1 MSLFS
6 SSRPARWRNL
16 CRNAWRDLWR
26 DRGGASLIE
35 LGFAMPVLVT
45 LLLGGVEI
53 ARYVLLHQKLDRV
66 SSSIADLVSQG
77 ENISVAD
84 LQNIFDAAKFV
95 AKPFDLPADGTVIV
109 SSISNPLGGQ
119 ATKVN
124 WQESGAGS
132 IPATSQIGTLGSS
145 VTLPAGFTV
154 ADGQTI
160 IIAEVFY
167 DYVPWILGNI
177 TGATQIYHRA
187 LFRPRYGGLTMLAP

>member
-1 MSLFS
+1 MFE
-6 SSRPARWRNL
+6 RY
-16 CRNAWRDLWR
+16 CRICRAGWHDLWR
-26 DRGGASLIE
+26 DRGGASLVEIA
-35 LGFAMPVLVT
+35 FVMPILVT

-84 LQNIFDAAKFV
+84 LQNIFDAAQFV
-95 AKPFDLPADGTVIV
+95 AKPFDLLADGTVIV
-109 SSISNPLGGQ
+109 SSVSNPIGGQ
-119 ATKVN
+119 ATRVN
-124 WQESGAGS
+124 WQQAGAGT
-132 IPATSQIGTLGSS
+132 IPANSQIGTTGGS

-167 DYVPWILGNI
+167 DYVPWILGNF
-177 TGATQIYHRA
+177 TGANQVYHRA
-187 LFRPRYGGLTMLAP
+187 LFRPRYGGLSMLAP

>member
-1 MSLFS
+1 MF
-6 SSRPARWRNL
+6 RPYCRICRARWH
-16 CRNAWRDLWR
+16 DLWR

-35 LGFAMPVLVT
+35 IAFVMPILVT

-66 SSSIADLVSQG
+66 SSSIADLVSQA

-84 LQNIFDAAKFV
+84 LQNIFDAAQFV

-109 SSISNPLGGQ
+109 SSISNPIGAQ

-124 WQESGAGS
+124 WQQAGAGT
-132 IPATSQIGTLGSS
+132 ITATSLIGTTGGTVS
-145 VTLPAGFTV
+145 LPAGFTV

-167 DYVPWILGNI
+167 NYVPWILGNF
-177 TGATQIYHRA
+177 TGTNQIYHRA
-187 LFRPRYGGLTMLAP
+187 LFRPRYGGLSMLAP

>member
-1 MSLFS
+1 MPFRFL
-6 SSRPARWRNL
+6 NV
-16 CRNAWRDLWR
+16 CRAKYSDLWR
-26 DRGGASLIE
+26 DRGGGSLIE
-35 LGFAMPVLVT
+35 VAFAMPILVT

-66 SSSIADLVSQG
+66 SSSIADLVSQA

-84 LQNIFDAAKFV
+84 LQNVFDAAQFV

-109 SSISNPLGGQ
+109 SSISNPIGAP
-119 ATKVN
+119 ATRVN
-124 WQESGAGS
+124 WQQAGAGS
-132 IPATSQIGTLGSS
+132 IPANSQIGTPGGS

-167 DYVPWILGNI
+167 DYVPWILGEI
-177 TGATQIYHRA
+177 TGAKQIYHRA

>member
-1 MSLFS
+1 MTGYLKAF
-6 SSRPARWRNL
+6 RIKWQ
-16 CRNAWRDLWR
+16 DLWR

-35 LGFAMPVLVT
+35 LGFAMPILVT

-66 SSSIADLVSQG
+66 SSSIADLVSQA

-84 LQNIFDAAKFV
+84 LQNIFDAAQFV
-95 AKPFDLPADGTVIV
+95 AKPFNLPADGTVIV
-109 SSISNPLGGQ
+109 SSVSNPLGGQ

-124 WQESGAGS
+124 WQQAGAGNV
-132 IPATSQIGTLGSS
+132 PATSQIGTPGGS
-145 VTLPAGFTV
+145 VTLPTGFVV

-167 DYVPWILGNI
+167 DYEPWILGEI
-177 TGATQIYHRA
+177 TGAKQIYHRA
-187 LFRPRYGGLTMLAP
+187 LFRPRYGGLTTLAP

>member
-1 MSLFS
+1 M
-6 SSRPARWRNL
+6 ARYLKAFRSKWH
-16 CRNAWRDLWR
+16 DLWR

-35 LGFAMPVLVT
+35 LGFAMPILVT

-66 SSSIADLVSQG
+66 SSSIADLVSQA

-84 LQNIFDAAKFV
+84 LQNIFDAAQFV
-95 AKPFDLPADGTVIV
+95 AKPFNLPADGTVIV

-124 WQESGAGS
+124 WQQAGAGS
-132 IPATSQIGTLGSS
+132 VPATSQIGTPGGS
-145 VTLPAGFTV
+145 VTLPTGFVV

-167 DYVPWILGNI
+167 DYEPWILGEI
-177 TGATQIYHRA
+177 TGAKQIYHRA
-187 LFRPRYGGLTMLAP
+187 LFRPRYGGLTTLAP